1 MQEESKSMQTI
12 TATPVLY
19 IMQEQ
24 GTHSLIC
31 WPEQSLTF
39 LLRYFYEQI
48 SEWIPTFASLG
59 IPTGD
64 PASGVTTG
72 AYISTSA
79 IKTE

>member
-1 MQEESKSMQTI
+1 MQEI
-12 TATPVLY
+12 TAIPVLS

-24 GTHSLIC
+24 GTHFSLVG
-31 WPEQSLTF
+31 QKSSLTF
-39 LLRYFYEQI
+39 PLRYLYEQI